1 MKNRKTI
8 LVAFV
13 LVACMLI
20 GVGYAE
26 LMTTLAIKGTA
37 GVSAEA
43 INFAQSVVFKSAD
56 SDNEAYGTAEVVTGD
71 NQRATFTVTGM
82 TRKDDAVHFTYVVFN
97 NSDVDVNLS
106 VTIAPTTTAA
116 NPKFT
121 VTQSL
126 AGGNHEIKAGQTKD
140 IIVTVKLNEDVTAA
154 VDPITYIIEYTATS
168 VN

>member
-26 LMTTLAIKGTA
+26 LMTTLAINGTA

-43 INFAQSVVFKSAD
+43 IDFAQSVVFTEAKSD
-56 SDNEAYGTAEVVTGD
+56 MPAYGTAAVVTGD
-71 NQRATFTVTGM
+71 NRRATFTVTGM
-82 TRKDDAVHFTYVVFN
+82 TRKDDAVHFTYVILN
-97 NSDVDVNLS
+97 NSDVDINLS
-106 VTIAPTTTAA
+106 ITIAPTTTAT
-116 NPKFT
+116 NSKFT

-126 AGGNHEIKAGQTKD
+126 AGGVQHPIKAGETKEVV
-140 IIVTVKLNEDVTAA
+140 VTVKLNEDVTAA
-154 VDPITYIIEYTATS
+154 VDPITYVIEYTAS
-168 VN
+168 AA